1 MPAVVAASSSPGE
14 QAVPARQLSRLEA
27 PRITFEVGRHK
38 QIVACEG
45 YQKQVIAPSR
55 SYLGGISLCRLR
67 TSRRG
72 SLRLRAAPS
81 LYYLPLQSDGGIKKN
96 SR

>member
-1 MPAVVAASSSPGE
+1 MLAVVAASSSPGE

-27 PRITFEVGRHK
+27 LRITFEVGRRK

-55 SYLGGISLCRLR
+55 SYLGGISVNFAL
-67 TSRRG
+67 
-72 SLRLRAAPS
+72 
-81 LYYLPLQSDGGIKKN
+81 
-96 SR
+96 